1 MDRIIK
7 FRGFNEE
14 LNKWLYGSLI
24 KMNREYSDKE
34 FFILPA
40 MRLVDFKHDAFCS
53 LIKEVAPESVGQFT
67 GLHDKNGKEI
77 YEGDILKRTHATF
90 GDSIVIVQWDT
101 IQPAFVL
108 FVAPYGRYDAESDW
122 SKCGQCHYEVI
133 GNTYENP
140 ELLEKTNA

>member
-24 KMNREYSDKE
+24 KMNCEYSDKE

-53 LIKEVAPESVGQFT
+53 LIREVAPESVGQFT
-67 GLHDKNGKEI
+67 ELLDKDGKEI
-77 YEGDILKRTHATF
+77 YEGDILLFSNQLALRIVLWE
-90 GDSIVIVQWDT
+90 DSYAKFEFHLLNKSPQPCGYTLCKGNANVIEIV
-101 IQPAFVL
+101 
-108 FVAPYGRYDAESDW
+108 
-122 SKCGQCHYEVI
+122 
-133 GNTYENP
+133 GNIYENH
-140 ELLEKTNA
+140 ELLETKND